1 MCIQTNTKMKIFII
15 ALLFVL
21 ALFFPILFVPLLA
34 LTLVLSFYLVPHVY
48 HEMWPEKNKPSG

>member
-1 MCIQTNTKMKIFII
+1 MKIFII